1 DGGSDPVRR
10 EDDQAALRNLL
21 DAADENCAELAKLVD
36 DVGVVDDL
44 LPDEDGRPVLR
55 EGALDGLHRSL
66 DSRAVSTR
74 RRAQHPLEHPALHHP
89 AKVASPHEEARRLK
103 EPSTGQKERGPPL
116 GGSWRRTLS
125 RLLTAGIACCRPTV
139 RIAQWQAR

>member
-1 DGGSDPVRR
+1 SIMD
-10 EDDQAALRNLL
+10 
-21 DAADENCAELAKLVD
+21 D
-36 DVGVVDDL
+36 DVGAVADL
-44 LPDEDGRPVLR
+44 RSYEAGRPCPL
-55 EGALDGLHRSL
+55 EGSLAVLHRSL

-74 RRAQHPLEHPALHHP
+74 RREQHPLDHPAN
-89 AKVASPHEEARRLK
+89 VASPHEEARRLK
-103 EPSTGQKERGPPL
+103 ETSTGQKERGPPL